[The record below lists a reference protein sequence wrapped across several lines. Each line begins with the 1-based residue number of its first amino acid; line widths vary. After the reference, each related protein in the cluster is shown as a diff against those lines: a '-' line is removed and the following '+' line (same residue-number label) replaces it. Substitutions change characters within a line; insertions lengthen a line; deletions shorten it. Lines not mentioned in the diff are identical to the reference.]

1 MNEPNSQ
8 SLDMIISK
16 ESIKEHDA
24 NAAREIYDR
33 IHEQFDEDENFDYEN
48 IESNERIFLQ
58 FVRAHPGP
66 EADMLNNDYEISSH
80 SSINYA

>member
-1 MNEPNSQ
+1 MIIVYGITITFTQLYVFICFFLIKMNEPNSQ
-8 SLDMIISK
+8 SLDMIIIK

-48 IESNERIFLQ
+48 RESNERIFL
-58 FVRAHPGP
+58 
-66 EADMLNNDYEISSH
+66 
-80 SSINYA
+80 

>member
-1 MNEPNSQ
+1 MIIVYGITITFTQLYVFICFFLIKMNEPNSQ

-33 IHEQFDEDENFDYEN
+33 IHEQFDEDENFDFEN
-48 IESNERIFLQ
+48 RESNERIFL
-58 FVRAHPGP
+58 
-66 EADMLNNDYEISSH
+66 
-80 SSINYA
+80 

>member
-48 IESNERIFLQ
+48 RESNERIFL
-58 FVRAHPGP
+58 
-66 EADMLNNDYEISSH
+66 
-80 SSINYA
+80 